1 MPNLPKSRLPT
12 LPINSALA
20 AATTTISR
28 NELAARLGMSIDT
41 LDRLHKSGSAPAR
54 FKLRREWRYRL
65 IDIEDWL
72 AQRIAAE
79 AQRERLA
86 SKRDKRVA
94 EPEASATAEAP

>member
-12 LPINSALA
+12 LPTNSALT

-41 LDRLHKSGSAPAR
+41 LDRLHKSGAAPAR

-65 IDIEDWL
+65 IDVENWL
-72 AQRIAAE
+72 AQRVAVE

-86 SKRDKRVA
+86 SKRDKRAA
-94 EPEASATAEAP
+94 ETASASLET